1 MDKIESIPSLW
12 IERTSIRKANTMKE
26 KFLLSVIVPMYYEQ
40 EVARECHRRL
50 TSVLDGKYEY
60 ELLYV
65 NDGSTD
71 NTLPILKEIAA
82 QDKRVR
88 VISFSR
94 NFGHQVAVTA
104 GVHHARGDA
113 LVIIDADL
121 QDPPELIPDMVE
133 MWQDGWE
140 VVYAKRKKRKGESA
154 FKLFSA
160 KMFYKTLNFLT
171 DIDIPADTGDFRLI
185 DRKVAEAFKQ
195 MPERSRF
202 IRGMIAWLGFKQTP
216 IEYERDA
223 RFAGETKYPLKKMLK
238 LASNGILSFSTQPL
252 RLVMQVGMLAVLVSL
267 ALLIYAIVAK
277 ATGHADTGWASLMVT
292 VTFLGG
298 VQLISVGVLGQYL
311 ARMFEES
318 KNRPLYVISETVNLD
333 RQD

>member
-1 MDKIESIPSLW
+1 
-12 IERTSIRKANTMKE
+12 MKD
-26 KFLLSVIVPMYYEQ
+26 KFLLSVIVPMYFEQ
-40 EVARECHRRL
+40 DVARECHRRL
-50 TSVLDGKYEY
+50 MGVLDGRYDFEI
-60 ELLYV
+60 LYI

-71 NTLPILKEIAA
+71 GTLPILKELAA
-82 QDKRVR
+82 QDNRVK
-88 VISFSR
+88 VLSFSR

-104 GVHHARGDA
+104 GVDHASGDA

-121 QDPPELIPDMVE
+121 QDPPELIPDMLKL
-133 MWQDGWE
+133 WQEGWE

-154 FKLFSA
+154 FKRVTA
-160 KMFYKTLNFLT
+160 KAFYRVLRVLT
-171 DIDIPADTGDFRLI
+171 DIEIPEDTGDFRLM
-185 DRKVAEAFKQ
+185 DRKVADAFRR

-216 IEYERDA
+216 LEYERDA
-223 RFAGETKYPLKKMLK
+223 RFAGDTKYPLKKMLK

-252 RLVMQVGMLAVLVSL
+252 RLVMQFGLLAVLVSL
-267 ALLIYAIVAK
+267 GLLVYAVIAK
-277 ATGHADTGWASLMVT
+277 ATGNASVGGWASLMVT

-318 KNRPLYVISETVNLD
+318 KCRPLYVVSETINIPD
-333 RQD
+333 NAR

>member
-1 MDKIESIPSLW
+1 
-12 IERTSIRKANTMKE
+12 MKDN
-26 KFLLSVIVPMYYEQ
+26 FLLSVVVPMYFEQ

-50 TSVLDGKYEY
+50 TEVLEGNRYDY
-60 ELLYV
+60 ELVYV

-71 NTLPILKEIAA
+71 QTLPILKELAER
-82 QDKRVR
+82 DGRVK
-88 VISFSR
+88 VLSFSR

-104 GVHHARGDA
+104 GVDHAAGDA
-113 LVIIDADL
+113 VVIIDADL
-121 QDPPELIPDMVE
+121 QDPPELIPDMVKLWRE
-133 MWQDGWE
+133 GWE

-154 FKLFSA
+154 FKRFTA
-160 KMFYKTLNFLT
+160 KAFYRMLSLLT
-171 DIDIPADTGDFRLI
+171 DIEIPQDTGDFRLI
-185 DRKVAEAFKQ
+185 DRKVADAFRS

-202 IRGMIAWLGFKQTP
+202 IRGMIAWLGFRQTP

-252 RLVMQVGMLAVLVSL
+252 RLVMHLGLLAVLVSL
-267 ALLIYAIVAK
+267 GLLVYAIVSK
-277 ATGHADTGWASLMVT
+277 AMGVSVGGWSSLMVT

-318 KNRPLYVISETVNLD
+318 KCRPLYVVSETVNVAEKKD
-333 RQD
+333 

>member
-1 MDKIESIPSLW
+1 
-12 IERTSIRKANTMKE
+12 MKD
-26 KFLLSVIVPMYYEQ
+26 KFLLSVVVPMYFEQ

-50 TSVLDGKYEY
+50 TAMLDANRYDY
-60 ELLYV
+60 ELVYV

-71 NTLPILKEIAA
+71 GTLPILKEFAEN
-82 QDKRVR
+82 DKRVK
-88 VISFSR
+88 VLSFSR

-104 GVHHARGDA
+104 GVDAATGDA
-113 LVIIDADL
+113 IVIIDADL
-121 QDPPELIPDMVE
+121 QDPPELIPDMVKL
-133 MWQDGWE
+133 WQEGWE
-140 VVYAKRKKRKGESA
+140 VVYAKRKKRKGEGA

-160 KMFYKTLNFLT
+160 KMFYKTLSALT
-171 DIDIPADTGDFRLI
+171 DIEIPADTGDFRLI
-185 DRKVAEAFKQ
+185 DRKVAEAFRR

-202 IRGMIAWLGFKQTP
+202 IRGMIAWLGFRQTP

-252 RLVMQVGMLAVLVSL
+252 RLVLSLGFLAVLVSL
-267 ALLIYAIVAK
+267 GLLVWAIIAK
-277 ATGHADTGWASLMVT
+277 FTGNATAGGWASLMVT

-318 KNRPLYVISETVNLD
+318 KNRPLYVLSETVNLEKKN
-333 RQD
+333 

>member
-1 MDKIESIPSLW
+1 
-12 IERTSIRKANTMKE
+12 MKDR
-26 KFLLSVIVPMYYEQ
+26 FLLSVIVPMYFEQ
-40 EVARECHRRL
+40 DVARECHRRL
-50 TSVLDGKYEY
+50 TEVLDGKYDY

-71 NTLPILKEIAA
+71 DTLPILKELAGK
-82 QDKRVR
+82 DKRVR
-88 VISFSR
+88 VLSFSR

-104 GVHHARGDA
+104 GVHYARGDA

-121 QDPPELIPDMVE
+121 QDPPELIPDMIKL
-133 MWQDGWE
+133 WQEGWE
-140 VVYAKRKKRKGESA
+140 VVYAKRRKRKGESA

-160 KMFYKTLNFLT
+160 KMFYKILSMLT

-185 DRKVAEAFKQ
+185 DKKVADAFRQ

-223 RFAGETKYPLKKMLK
+223 RFAGETKYPLKKMIK

-252 RLVMQVGMLAVLVSL
+252 KLVMTVGLLAVIVSL
-267 ALLIYAIVAK
+267 GLLVYAIVSK
-277 ATGHADTGWASLMVT
+277 ATGQADTGWASLMVT
-292 VTFLGG
+292 ITFLGG
-298 VQLISVGVLGQYL
+298 VQLMSVGVLGQYL

-318 KNRPLYVISETVNLD
+318 KNRPLYIVSETVNVD
-333 RQD
+333 EKDPSIKG

>member
-1 MDKIESIPSLW
+1 
-12 IERTSIRKANTMKE
+12 MKD

-50 TSVLDGKYEY
+50 TQVLDGKYDF
-60 ELLYV
+60 ELLYI

-71 NTLPILKEIAA
+71 QTLPILKELAE

-104 GVHHARGDA
+104 GVHHAQGDA

-121 QDPPELIPDMVE
+121 QDPPELIPEMVK

-140 VVYAKRKKRKGESA
+140 VVYAKRKRRKGESA
-154 FKLFSA
+154 FKLFTA
-160 KMFYKTLNFLT
+160 KMFYKTLRMLT

-223 RFAGETKYPLKKMLK
+223 RYAGETKYPLKKMLK

-252 RLVMQVGMLAVLVSL
+252 RLVMQAGMLAVVVSL
-267 ALLIYAIVAK
+267 GLLIYAIISK

-333 RQD
+333 SKQ

>member
-1 MDKIESIPSLW
+1 
-12 IERTSIRKANTMKE
+12 MKD
-26 KFLLSVIVPMYYEQ
+26 KFLLSVIVPMYFEQ

-50 TSVLDGKYEY
+50 TGVLDGKYDY
-60 ELLYV
+60 ELLYI

-71 NTLPILKEIAA
+71 QTLPILKELAEE
-82 QDKRVR
+82 DKRVR

-121 QDPPELIPDMVE
+121 QDPPELIPDMINLWRE
-133 MWQDGWE
+133 GWE
-140 VVYAKRKKRKGESA
+140 VVYAKRKKRLGESA

-160 KMFYKTLNFLT
+160 RMFYKTLSVLT

-202 IRGMIAWLGFKQTP
+202 IRGMIAWLGFRQTP

-252 RLVMQVGMLAVLVSL
+252 RLVMQVGLLAVLVSL
-267 ALLIYAIVAK
+267 GLLIYAIVSK
-277 ATGHADTGWASLMVT
+277 FTGHADTGWASLMVT

-318 KNRPLYVISETVNLD
+318 KNRPLYVISETVNMD
-333 RQD
+333 GGE

>member
-1 MDKIESIPSLW
+1 
-12 IERTSIRKANTMKE
+12 MKDQ
-26 KFLLSVIVPMYYEQ
+26 FLLSVIVPMYFEQ

-50 TSVLDGKYEY
+50 TDVLDGKYNY

-71 NTLPILKEIAA
+71 DTLPILKELAEK
-82 QDKRVR
+82 DKRVR
-88 VISFSR
+88 VLSFSR

-104 GVHHARGDA
+104 GVHYAKGDA

-121 QDPPELIPDMVE
+121 QDPPELIPDMIKL
-133 MWQDGWE
+133 WQEGWE

-160 KMFYKTLNFLT
+160 KMFYKTLSMLT

-185 DRKVAEAFKQ
+185 DRKVADAFRQ

-252 RLVMQVGMLAVLVSL
+252 RLVMTVGLLAVVVSL
-267 ALLIYAIVAK
+267 GLLVYAIIAK
-277 ATGHADTGWASLMVT
+277 ATGQTDTGWASLMVT
-292 VTFLGG
+292 ITFLGG
-298 VQLISVGVLGQYL
+298 VQLMSIGVLGQYL

-318 KNRPLYVISETVNLD
+318 KNRPLYIVSETVNVD
-333 RQD
+333 EKDPSIRS

>member
-1 MDKIESIPSLW
+1 
-12 IERTSIRKANTMKE
+12 MKD

-50 TSVLDGKYEY
+50 TQVLDGKYDY
-60 ELLYV
+60 ELLYI

-71 NTLPILKEIAA
+71 QTLPILKELAE

-104 GVHHARGDA
+104 GVHHAQGDA

-121 QDPPELIPDMVE
+121 QDPPELIPEMIQ

-140 VVYAKRKKRKGESA
+140 VVYAKRKRRKGESA
-154 FKLFSA
+154 FKLFTA
-160 KMFYKTLNFLT
+160 KMFYKTLRMLT

-223 RFAGETKYPLKKMLK
+223 RYAGETKYPLKKMLK

-252 RLVMQVGMLAVLVSL
+252 RLVMQAGMLAVVVSL
-267 ALLIYAIVAK
+267 GLLIYAIISK

-333 RQD
+333 SKQ

>member
-1 MDKIESIPSLW
+1 
-12 IERTSIRKANTMKE
+12 MKD

-50 TSVLDGKYEY
+50 TEVLDGKYDY
-60 ELLYV
+60 ELIYV

-71 NTLPILKEIAA
+71 NTLPILKELAA

-104 GVHHARGDA
+104 GVHHAKGDA

-121 QDPPELIPDMVE
+121 QDPPELIPEMVR

-140 VVYAKRKKRKGESA
+140 VVYAKRKRRKGESA
-154 FKLFSA
+154 FKLFTA
-160 KMFYKTLNFLT
+160 KMFYKTLRMLT

-252 RLVMQVGMLAVLVSL
+252 RLVMQVGMMAVVVSL
-267 ALLIYAIVAK
+267 GLLVYAIISK

-318 KNRPLYVISETVNLD
+318 KSRPLYVISETVNL
-333 RQD
+333 QDKE

>member
-1 MDKIESIPSLW
+1 
-12 IERTSIRKANTMKE
+12 MKD
-26 KFLLSVIVPMYYEQ
+26 KFLLSVVVPMYFEQ
-40 EVARECHRRL
+40 DVVRECHRRL
-50 TSVLDGKYEY
+50 MGVLDGRYDFEIV
-60 ELLYV
+60 YV

-71 NTLPILKEIAA
+71 GTLPILKELAA
-82 QDKRVR
+82 QDERIKVL
-88 VISFSR
+88 SFSR

-104 GVHHARGDA
+104 GVDHASGDA

-121 QDPPELIPDMVE
+121 QDPPELIPDMVKLWRE
-133 MWQDGWE
+133 GWE

-154 FKLFSA
+154 FKRLTA
-160 KMFYKTLNFLT
+160 KVFYRILGLLT
-171 DIDIPADTGDFRLI
+171 DIDIPEDTGDFRLM
-185 DRKVAEAFKQ
+185 DRKVADAFRR

-202 IRGMIAWLGFKQTP
+202 IRGMIAWLGFRQTP
-216 IEYERDA
+216 LEYERDA

-252 RLVMQVGMLAVLVSL
+252 RLVMHFGLLAVLVSL
-267 ALLIYAIVAK
+267 GLLLWAVVAK
-277 ATGHADTGWASLMVT
+277 ATGNASAGGWASLMVT

-318 KNRPLYVISETVNLD
+318 KCRPLYVISETVNI
-333 RQD
+333 REKPG

>member
-1 MDKIESIPSLW
+1 MDRS
-12 IERTSIRKANTMKE
+12 
-26 KFLLSVIVPMYYEQ
+26 FLLSVIVPMYFEQ
-40 EVARECHRRL
+40 AVARECYRRL
-50 TSVLDGKYEY
+50 TAVLAGKGYDY
-60 ELLYV
+60 ELLFV

-71 NTLPILKEIAA
+71 ETLDILKDLAA
-82 QDKRVR
+82 KDERVR
-88 VISFSR
+88 VLSFSR

-104 GVHHARGDA
+104 GVEHARGDA

-121 QDPPELIPDMVE
+121 QDPPELIPDMVAL
-133 MWQDGWE
+133 WLQGWE

-154 FKLFSA
+154 FKLLTA
-160 KMFYKTLNFLT
+160 KMFYRVLGSLT

-185 DRKVAEAFKQ
+185 DRKVADAFLR

-202 IRGMIAWLGFKQTP
+202 IRGMMAWLGFKQTP
-216 IEYERDA
+216 IEYERDE

-252 RLVMQVGMLAVLVSL
+252 RLVLQMGLIAVVISFC
-267 ALLIYAIVAK
+267 LLIYAIVSK
-277 ATGHADTGWASLMVT
+277 AMGTAEGGWTSLMVA

-298 VQLISVGVLGQYL
+298 VQLVSIGVLGQYL

-318 KNRPLYVISETVNLD
+318 KARPLYVLSETVNLD
-333 RQD
+333 TKAMWDSGAASDAL

>member
-1 MDKIESIPSLW
+1 
-12 IERTSIRKANTMKE
+12 MKDR
-26 KFLLSVIVPMYYEQ
+26 FLLSVIVPMYFEQ
-40 EVARECHRRL
+40 DVARECHRRL
-50 TSVLDGKYEY
+50 TEVLDGKYDY

-71 NTLPILKEIAA
+71 DTLPILKELAGK
-82 QDKRVR
+82 DKRVR
-88 VISFSR
+88 VLSFSR

-104 GVHHARGDA
+104 GVHYARGDA

-121 QDPPELIPDMVE
+121 QDPPELIPDMIKL
-133 MWQDGWE
+133 WQEGWE
-140 VVYAKRKKRKGESA
+140 VVYAKRRKRKGESA

-160 KMFYKTLNFLT
+160 KMFYKILSMLT

-185 DRKVAEAFKQ
+185 DKKVADAFRH

-223 RFAGETKYPLKKMLK
+223 RFAGETKYPLKKMIK

-252 RLVMQVGMLAVLVSL
+252 KLVMTVGLLAVIVSL
-267 ALLIYAIVAK
+267 GLLVYAIVSK
-277 ATGHADTGWASLMVT
+277 ATGQADTGWASLMVT
-292 VTFLGG
+292 ITFLGG
-298 VQLISVGVLGQYL
+298 VQLMSVGVLGQYL

-318 KNRPLYVISETVNLD
+318 KNRPLYIVSETVNVD
-333 RQD
+333 EKDPSIKG

>member
-1 MDKIESIPSLW
+1 
-12 IERTSIRKANTMKE
+12 MKE
-26 KFLLSVIVPMYYEQ
+26 KFLLSVIVPMYFEQ
-40 EVARECHRRL
+40 DVARECHRRL
-50 TSVLDGKYEY
+50 TEVFESNRYDY

-71 NTLPILKEIAA
+71 QTLPILKEFAEK
-82 QDKRVR
+82 DKRVK
-88 VISFSR
+88 VLSFSR

-104 GVHHARGDA
+104 GVDAASGDA

-121 QDPPELIPDMVE
+121 QDPPELIPDMVKL
-133 MWQDGWE
+133 WQEGWE

-154 FKLFSA
+154 FKRITA
-160 KMFYKTLNFLT
+160 KTFYRTLSMLT
-171 DIDIPADTGDFRLI
+171 DIEIPQDTGDFRLI
-185 DRKVAEAFKQ
+185 DRKVADAFRN

-238 LASNGILSFSTQPL
+238 LASNGILSFSTKPL
-252 RLVMQVGMLAVLVSL
+252 LLVMDLGLLAIVVSL
-267 ALLIYAIVAK
+267 GVLIYAIISK
-277 ATGHADTGWASLMVT
+277 ATGNASESGWTSLMVT
-292 VTFLGG
+292 ITFLGG

-318 KNRPLYVISETVNLD
+318 KHRPLYVLSETVNINGKKD
-333 RQD
+333 

>member
-1 MDKIESIPSLW
+1 
-12 IERTSIRKANTMKE
+12 MKE
-26 KFLLSVIVPMYYEQ
+26 KFLLSVIVPMYFEQ

-50 TSVLDGKYEY
+50 TQVLDGKFDY

-71 NTLPILKEIAA
+71 NTMPILKELAEKDSRI
-82 QDKRVR
+82 RI
-88 VISFSR
+88 ISFSR

-104 GVHHARGDA
+104 GVHHAAGDV

-121 QDPPELIPDMVE
+121 QDPPELIPDMIKL
-133 MWQDGWE
+133 WQEGWE

-154 FKLFSA
+154 FKLFTA
-160 KMFYKTLNFLT
+160 KMFYKTLSMLT

-202 IRGMIAWLGFKQTP
+202 IRGMIAWLGFRQIP

-223 RFAGETKYPLKKMLK
+223 RYAGETKYPLKKMLK

-252 RLVMQVGMLAVLVSL
+252 KLVMQVGLLAVLVSL
-267 ALLIYAIVAK
+267 GLLIYAIVVK
-277 ATGHADTGWASLMVT
+277 AMGQSTGGWASLMVT
-292 VTFLGG
+292 ITFLGG

-318 KNRPLYVISETVNLD
+318 KNRPLYIISETVNMD
-333 RQD
+333 KKP

>member
-1 MDKIESIPSLW
+1 
-12 IERTSIRKANTMKE
+12 MKE
-26 KFLLSVIVPMYYEQ
+26 KFLLTVIVPMYFEQ

-50 TSVLDGKYEY
+50 TSVLDGKFNY
-60 ELLYV
+60 ELIYV

-71 NTLPILKEIAA
+71 ETLPILKEFA
-82 QDKRVR
+82 QQDPRVR

-104 GVHHARGDA
+104 GVHYATGDV

-121 QDPPELIPDMVE
+121 QDPPELIPDMIAL
-133 MWQDGWE
+133 WQQGWE

-154 FKLFSA
+154 FKVFSA
-160 KMFYKTLNFLT
+160 KMFYKTLSLLT

-185 DRKVAEAFKQ
+185 DKKVADAFRQ

-223 RFAGETKYPLKKMLK
+223 RFAGETKYPIKKMLK

-252 RLVMQVGMLAVLVSL
+252 RFVMQLGLLAVLVSL
-267 ALLIYAIVAK
+267 GLLIYAIISK
-277 ATGHADTGWASLMVT
+277 ATGNATASGWASLMVT

-298 VQLISVGVLGQYL
+298 VQLMSVGVLGQYL

-318 KNRPLYVISETVNLD
+318 KNRPLYVVSETVNIEKKPE
-333 RQD
+333 

>member
-1 MDKIESIPSLW
+1 
-12 IERTSIRKANTMKE
+12 MKD
-26 KFLLSVIVPMYYEQ
+26 KFLLSVIVPMYFEQ
-40 EVARECHRRL
+40 EVVRECHRRL
-50 TSVLDGKYEY
+50 TQVLDGKYEY
-60 ELLYV
+60 ELLYI

-71 NTLPILKEIAA
+71 QTLPILKELAS

-88 VISFSR
+88 VLSFSR

-104 GVHHARGDA
+104 GVHYALGDA

-121 QDPPELIPDMVE
+121 QDPPELIPDMIKL
-133 MWQDGWE
+133 WQDGWE

-154 FKLFSA
+154 FKVFTA
-160 KMFYKTLNFLT
+160 KMFYKTLSALT

-202 IRGMIAWLGFKQTP
+202 IRGMMAWLGFKQTP

-223 RFAGETKYPLKKMLK
+223 RYAGETKYPLKKMLK

-252 RLVMQVGMLAVLVSL
+252 RLVMQMGLLAVVVSL
-267 ALLIYAIVAK
+267 GLLIYAIIAK
-277 ATGHADTGWASLMVT
+277 ATGHAEGGWTSLMVT

-318 KNRPLYVISETVNLD
+318 KNRPLYIISETVNVEKNPD
-333 RQD
+333 RPVQ

>member
-1 MDKIESIPSLW
+1 
-12 IERTSIRKANTMKE
+12 MKD

-50 TSVLDGKYEY
+50 TQVLDGKYDY
-60 ELLYV
+60 ELLYI

-71 NTLPILKEIAA
+71 QTLPILKELAA

-104 GVHHARGDA
+104 GVHHAKGDA

-121 QDPPELIPDMVE
+121 QDPPELIPEMVK

-140 VVYAKRKKRKGESA
+140 VVYAKRKRRKGESA
-154 FKLFSA
+154 FKLFTA
-160 KMFYKTLNFLT
+160 KMFYKTLRMLT

-252 RLVMQVGMLAVLVSL
+252 RLVMQVGMLAVVVSL
-267 ALLIYAIVAK
+267 GLLIYAIISK
-277 ATGHADTGWASLMVT
+277 ATGNADTGWASLMVT

-333 RQD
+333 GKE

>member
-1 MDKIESIPSLW
+1 
-12 IERTSIRKANTMKE
+12 MKE

-50 TSVLDGKYEY
+50 TQVLDGKYDY

-71 NTLPILKEIAA
+71 QTLPILKEIAS
-82 QDKRVR
+82 QDRRVR

-104 GVHHARGDA
+104 GVHHAQGDA

-121 QDPPELIPDMVE
+121 QDPPELIPDMVK

-140 VVYAKRKKRKGESA
+140 VVYAKRKKRLGESA
-154 FKLFSA
+154 FKLFTA
-160 KMFYKTLNFLT
+160 KMFYKTLSVLT

-202 IRGMIAWLGFKQTP
+202 IRGMIAWLGFKQAP

-252 RLVMQVGMLAVLVSL
+252 RLVMSAGLLAVVVSL
-267 ALLIYAIVAK
+267 GLLVYAIIAK
-277 ATGHADTGWASLMVT
+277 ATGNADTGWASLMVT
-292 VTFLGG
+292 ITFLGG

-318 KNRPLYVISETVNLD
+318 KNRPLYIISETVNMD
-333 RQD
+333 GKD